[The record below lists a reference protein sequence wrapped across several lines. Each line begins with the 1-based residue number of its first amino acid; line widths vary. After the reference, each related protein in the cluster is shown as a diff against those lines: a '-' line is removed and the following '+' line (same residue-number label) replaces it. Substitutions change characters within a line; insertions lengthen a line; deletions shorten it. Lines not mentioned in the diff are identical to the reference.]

1 MTVSTMY
8 DTSMDVKIFTFD
20 LAGKCVRKR
29 RASGS
34 SGEIQNDSK
43 RTRMERGHSLARI
56 SFDDTVEVK
65 GNILNIAD
73 MNLFILWVIDSK
85 LKTEKTTNFGSFHN
99 L

>member
-1 MTVSTMY
+1 MR
-8 DTSMDVKIFTFD
+8 TFIY
-20 LAGKCVRKR
+20 LLPYFRFYLSLRKR
-29 RASGS
+29 RAAGS